1 MKKIYLF
8 LILFLSACSSSEI
21 KEDLNN
27 SLNFS
32 EDMDFEE
39 FKITPHKHTTAVQA
53 VGLGGFGGA
62 IAPPP

>member
-8 LILFLSACSSSEI
+8 LIFFLSACSLSEI
-21 KEDLNN
+21 KGDLNN

-39 FKITPHKHTTAVQA
+39 FKIKVIEYANQSTFPNIDK
-53 VGLGGFGGA
+53 
-62 IAPPP
+62 

>member
-8 LILFLSACSSSEI
+8 LIFFLSACSSSEM
-21 KEDLNN
+21 KGDFNN

-39 FKITPHKHTTAVQA
+39 FKIKVIEYANQSTFPNIDK
-53 VGLGGFGGA
+53 
-62 IAPPP
+62 

>member
-8 LILFLSACSSSEI
+8 LIFFLSACSSSEI
-21 KEDLNN
+21 KGDLNN

-39 FKITPHKHTTAVQA
+39 FKIKVIEYANQSTFPNIDK
-53 VGLGGFGGA
+53 
-62 IAPPP
+62 

>member
-39 FKITPHKHTTAVQA
+39 FKIKVIEYANQSTFPNIDK
-53 VGLGGFGGA
+53 
-62 IAPPP
+62 

>member
-8 LILFLSACSSSEI
+8 LIIFLSACSSSEI
-21 KEDLNN
+21 KGDLNN

-39 FKITPHKHTTAVQA
+39 FKIKVIEYANQSTFPNIDK
-53 VGLGGFGGA
+53 
-62 IAPPP
+62 